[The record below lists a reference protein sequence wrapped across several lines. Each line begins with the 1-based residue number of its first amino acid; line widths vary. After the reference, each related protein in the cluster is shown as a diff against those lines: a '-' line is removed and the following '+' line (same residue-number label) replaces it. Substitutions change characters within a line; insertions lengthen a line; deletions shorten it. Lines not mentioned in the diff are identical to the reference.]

1 MGEFIPAGCSKI
13 VCQTIRG
20 MTRVELLA
28 VGLVIGVVGV
38 ASGLSIMNA
47 RSHARDIA
55 RLAHVQEVGIGL
67 ELFFNQHGAYP
78 AAQGVIP
85 LGQPTTAC
93 LSEDGFTGP
102 CARGTV
108 QAPYIEFIPS
118 PTGSGLSGKSSCG
131 NVKNAYCYATDATT
145 YRVQFELEAANK
157 LLGLVKG
164 ANCATESGFKPGACQ
179 AY

>member
-1 MGEFIPAGCSKI
+1 MSK
-13 VCQTIRG
+13 
-20 MTRVELLA
+20 VELLT
-28 VGLVIGVVGV
+28 VGLVIGVVGI

-55 RLAHVQEVGIGL
+55 RLAHVQEIGIGL
-67 ELFFNQHGAYP
+67 ELYFNQRGAYP
-78 AAQGVIP
+78 VAQGVTA

-93 LSEDGFTGP
+93 LSEDGFSGP
-102 CARGTV
+102 CSAGSV

-118 PTGSGLSGKSSCG
+118 PTATGLAGKSSCAG
-131 NVKNAYCYATDATT
+131 LKNAYCYATDGTT

-157 LLGLVKG
+157 LIGLVKG